1 MVSYK
6 ELINIA
12 SQKFCLALKIIVPK
26 IKLNWQNHN
35 VANAITINDKSNY

>member
-12 SQKFCLALKIIVPK
+12 SQKFCVALKNIILK
-26 IKLNWQNHN
+26 IKLNWQNHM
-35 VANAITINDKSNY
+35 V